1 MQSICVC
8 ACLNYFYV
16 SAVFPKKG
24 RNVEIEAKTGMAA
37 GSLISTL
44 HLQIQK
50 CREKPGLLISIGQAR
65 CFYTFYTPLIQ
76 PRSVFPFRTFYA
88 MIFKSGND
96 FNKTGN
102 ENATLGVM
110 LPVTQDVTLSVTQNV
125 TVPVTHTV
133 THHGNPHGYWFRRQ
147 P

>member
-1 MQSICVC
+1 
-8 ACLNYFYV
+8 
-16 SAVFPKKG
+16 
-24 RNVEIEAKTGMAA
+24 MAA

-44 HLQIQK
+44 HLQKEI

-96 FNKTGN
+96 FNETGN
-102 ENATLGVM
+102 ENATLGVT

-133 THHGNPHGYWFRRQ
+133 TQNVTVPVTHTVTHHGNPHGYWFGRQ
-147 P
+147 PRNDM

>member
-1 MQSICVC
+1 M
-8 ACLNYFYV
+8 
-16 SAVFPKKG
+16 
-24 RNVEIEAKTGMAA
+24 
-37 GSLISTL
+37 
-44 HLQIQK
+44 
-50 CREKPGLLISIGQAR
+50 
-65 CFYTFYTPLIQ
+65 
-76 PRSVFPFRTFYA
+76 FPFRAFYA

-102 ENATLGVM
+102 ENPPLGVM

-133 THHGNPHGYWFRRQ
+133 THHGNPHGYWFGRQ